1 VRELFARRLV
11 ALLLCL
17 GLVAVLAAPLV
28 EASPAELQAKQREL
42 QRIMED
48 IEEQK
53 RALAEAERRESG
65 VLAELNRLERQL
77 VLSQRELAYI
87 ALQISITTDR
97 VRTVESQL
105 EDTEARLDQHNA
117 VLAQR
122 VRAIYMAGTV
132 SYLEVLLQ
140 ATSIADFL
148 TRFDMLRRVIR
159 QDVQLIAGMEQE
171 AAARQQRLEELER
184 QRDRLLSLRRSEE
197 RKRAEVS
204 SRTRE
209 RQARLKEIEEQQVQ
223 YARAL
228 DELEQQSERLSHE
241 IRQLQARLRR
251 AAVPGGR
258 IPMIR
263 PVDGGRISSPFG
275 PRFHPIL
282 GQNRMHTGIDIAV
295 PHGTPIR
302 AAAAGEVIVSGAL
315 GGYGLTVVIDHG
327 GNIATL
333 YAHAS
338 MLLVRVGDEV
348 RQGQVIARVGT
359 TGLSTGPHLH
369 FEVRVNGEFVNPAGW
384 F

>member
-1 VRELFARRLV
+1 T
-11 ALLLCL
+11 
-17 GLVAVLAAPLV
+17 
-28 EASPAELQAKQREL
+28 
-42 QRIMED
+42 
-48 IEEQK
+48 
-53 RALAEAERRESG
+53 
-65 VLAELNRLERQL
+65 
-77 VLSQRELAYI
+77 ELAYEHMNNPQKVVVE
-87 ALQISITTDR
+87 AEQITADR
-97 VRTVESQL
+97 VRTVESEL
-105 EDTEARLDQHNA
+105 EATEARLDKHSG

-140 ATSIADFL
+140 ATSISDFL

-159 QDVQLIAGMEQE
+159 QDVQLIAALEEE
-171 AAARQQRLEELER
+171 AAARQKRLEELER

-197 RKRAEVS
+197 RKRAEVA

-209 RQARLKEIEEQQVQ
+209 REARLREIEARRDQ
-223 YARAL
+223 YARAM

-251 AAVPGGR
+251 TAAPGGR

-282 GQNRMHTGIDIAV
+282 GQNRMHTGIDIAAA
-295 PHGTPIR
+295 HGTPIR
-302 AAAAGEVIVSGAL
+302 AAAAGEVIVAGAL